1 MPTER
6 PAIRFTL
13 IELLIVIAIIGILAA
28 LLMPTLSRAL
38 NTAKDL
44 QCLNNS
50 RQIGVAENS
59 YQGEYGSRFTPVIT
73 SRYKMPVPLTNVKSY
88 YYWQNYLM
96 PYYKPG
102 TTITTYHTYTVQ
114 VSGVNVS
121 MPLGIFA
128 CPKVSPQDIYNMN
141 NAGFRSNAKMA
152 IAMNYNLSGIST
164 SKVRTPSKTI
174 MLMDMLGDSG
184 TDQPA
189 AAKTLYS
196 WAGTPMWMLSYNI
209 APRHSDGSSLN
220 VGFVD
225 GHASTINFGLLPD
238 TGRTAD
244 AYWPTN

>member
-1 MPTER
+1 M
-6 PAIRFTL
+6 
-13 IELLIVIAIIGILAA
+13 ELLIVIAIIGVLAA
-28 LLMPTLSRAL
+28 LLMPTLSKAL

-44 QCLNNS
+44 QCVNNF
-50 RQIGVAENS
+50 RQIGVAENC
-59 YQGEYGSRFTPVIT
+59 YQGEYRNRFTPVIT
-73 SRYKMPVPLTNVKSY
+73 SRYQMPVPLTNIKSY
-88 YYWQNYLM
+88 YFWQNYLM

-114 VSGVNVS
+114 VGGLNVS

-128 CPKVSPQDIYNMN
+128 CPKVSAQDIYNMN

-152 IAMNYNLSGIST
+152 IAMNYNISGISV
-164 SKVRTPSKTI
+164 SKVRTSSKTI

-184 TDQPA
+184 TDQAA

-209 APRHSDGSSLN
+209 PPRHSDGSSLN

-225 GHASTINFGLLPD
+225 GHAATINFGLLPNS
-238 TGRTAD
+238 TKTSA
-244 AYWPTN
+244 AYWPIN